1 MKEQKKRNKKRQKQ
15 KVIKA
20 PPAWIMAIGTFF
32 VLPWLILKYK
42 MAIDRSGIRD
52 LKGPC
57 LVLAPH
63 TSNNDHLILGTT
75 LWRARPTFV
84 LSEHFMKKPLTR
96 FFLGLMNVITKKM
109 FCADAHTIMSI
120 LRAKASG
127 RVIVLFP
134 EGRLPA
140 NGHSV
145 PVTAGTADLVKKLG
159 IPVYVLVANGAYLT
173 FPKWAKYPRRGKIQV
188 TSQKLFDGEELN
200 GLPVEE
206 VSRRIDA
213 AILHNDELAMA
224 GVTYRCRDM
233 TAGLNGILRR
243 CPKCLKNGT
252 LTTKDGHIRCT
263 CGLDATLDHQY
274 VLHDAPF
281 TRIYEWYD
289 WQVSKIDPLTEAM
302 ECEVDVASVDE
313 KDNLVKGAGS
323 GRIRMDKDY
332 ISFAGEVFGEGIAFR
347 VPTLQVGG
355 LPVTVAEHFDLYHNN
370 KLYTFFPKEDPC
382 QVIDWVAYLERYHD
396 LQKEE
401 EVN

>member
-1 MKEQKKRNKKRQKQ
+1 MKEQKTKAKKKQKKRAM
-15 KVIKA
+15 KA
-20 PPAWIMAIGTFF
+20 PPLLIMAVGAFF
-32 VLPWLILKYK
+32 VSLWLRIKYK
-42 MAIDRSGIRD
+42 TTIDRSGIRD
-52 LKGPC
+52 LKGPA

-63 TSNNDHLILGTT
+63 TCNQDHLILGVT

-84 LSEHFMKKPLTR
+84 LSEHFMKSPVTR

-120 LRAKASG
+120 LRAKQSG

-159 IPVYVLVANGAYLT
+159 IPVYVLTANGAYLT
-173 FPKWAKYPRRGKIQV
+173 FPKWAKYTRRGKIHV
-188 TSQKLFDGEELN
+188 TSQKLFDGEDVKDM
-200 GLPVEE
+200 PIEE
-206 VSRRIDA
+206 IERRLDA
-213 AILHNDELAMA
+213 AILHNDEEAMP

-243 CPKCLKNGT
+243 CPKCGGLGT
-252 LTTKDGHIRCT
+252 LVTEGGHIRCA

-281 TRIYEWYD
+281 AHLYEWYD
-289 WQVSKIDPLTEAM
+289 WQCAQFNPETDAL
-302 ECEVDVASVDE
+302 ECEVDVAAVNE
-313 KDNLVKGAGS
+313 KDNLVKGAGH

-332 ISFAGEVFGEGIAFR
+332 ISFAGEVFGEGVAFR

-370 KLYTFFPKEDPC
+370 KLYTFFPKDDPC
-382 QVIDWVAYLERYHD
+382 QVIDWVGYLEHYHD
-396 LQKEE
+396 LQK
-401 EVN
+401 